1 MANNYC
7 IFCKHC
13 DKASANADKEMDC
26 KLLNIKVTALRCCPG
41 WKPIEYTPEEQ
52 AKIDAKREQLLAMS
66 NNKPAQT
73 KPVATKPKISKS
85 VKTETEPVET
95 DYAEEEK
102 QVKLFEHQKLARN
115 KFKDLDEIALFFEMG
130 CGKSVTSLSIM
141 IDKYKEGKIDSLLIV
156 APNDVHKQWFDDL
169 CNEDALLSKILEQE
183 HVPCTGQIIGGRGG
197 QKQFYDFEDDGKLH
211 IVCVNIDTFS
221 QPHKWEVIVD
231 WVNKNKTAIIIDE
244 ATSIKNPNSKRS
256 QRMLYEFNDVMKK
269 RNTVLFSGKK
279 PNTSVRCVLTGTP
292 VSNGPMDLW
301 SIMEFIKPNY
311 FGRNYYSFMNYYGM
325 HTKLKLDT
333 GQQISVLLTE
343 KTWNGIKGCKDYSEA
358 FNTFGCSEDTYM
370 TVMHQDH
377 YIGPYKHADELKQLL
392 EPVAVFAKLTDCVDM
407 PPVHYITK
415 EVPLS
420 DAQKAC
426 YSDMKHDLL
435 ATYDDNV
442 ATAKN
447 KLVVTLRLQQI
458 ASGFIMGHKEI
469 DPEDLDLP
477 CWSDVESA
485 DEYDV
490 TPDEVIWLGDTN
502 PKLEQLKRDVAELDK
517 PLLILTRFS
526 AEAAKIYD
534 LLKDDYSCML
544 FTGWKTTGSI
554 EKFKAGEFQIM
565 VANTT
570 KIARGFNLQVAHTT
584 IYYSNTFSMELR
596 QQSEFRTFRM
606 GQKYPCTYI
615 DYVSCE
621 VDKTIADAL
630 RLKKG
635 LLEYIRDKNIEEVI

>member
-52 AKIDAKREQLLAMS
+52 ARIDAKREQLLKLG
-66 NNKPAQT
+66 NNNSAQT
-73 KPVATKPKISKS
+73 KPVATKPKISKP
-85 VKTETEPVET
+85 VKTEVEVET

-102 QVKLFEHQKLARN
+102 QVKLFEHQKLARE
-115 KFKDLDEIALFFEMG
+115 KFKNLDEIALFFEMG

-141 IDKYKEGKIDSLLIV
+141 IDKYKQGKIDSLLIV

-197 QKQFYDFEDDGKLH
+197 QKQFYDFEDDDKLH

-343 KTWNGIKGCKDYSEA
+343 KTWNGIKGCRDYSEA

-426 YSDMKHDLL
+426 YNDMKHDLL

-477 CWSDVESA
+477 CWSDVEAA

-635 LLEYIRDKNIEEVI
+635 LLEYIRDKNIEEVV

>member
-73 KPVATKPKISKS
+73 KPVAAKPKISKS

-169 CNEDALLSKILEQE
+169 CNDDALLSRILEQE

-426 YSDMKHDLL
+426 YNDMKHDLL

-469 DPEDLDLP
+469 DPEDIDLP

-485 DEYDV
+485 DDYDV

-554 EKFKAGEFQIM
+554 DKFKAGEFQIM

>member
-66 NNKPAQT
+66 NNNSAKT
-73 KPVATKPKISKS
+73 KPVTTKPKISKS
-85 VKTETEPVET
+85 VKTVTEPVET
-95 DYAEEEK
+95 DYVEEER

-141 IDKYKEGKIDSLLIV
+141 IDKYKQGKIDSLLIV

-269 RNTVLFSGKK
+269 HNTVLFSGKK

-343 KTWNGIKGCKDYSEA
+343 KTWLGIKGCKDYSEA

-426 YSDMKHDLL
+426 YNDMKHDLL

-458 ASGFIMGHKEI
+458 ASGFIVGHKEI

-635 LLEYIRDKNIEEVI
+635 LLEYIRDKNIEEVV

>member
-52 AKIDAKREQLLAMS
+52 ARIDAKREQLLS
-66 NNKPAQT
+66 LGNNNSAQT
-73 KPVATKPKISKS
+73 KPVAAKPKISKS
-85 VKTETEPVET
+85 VKTVTEPVET

-102 QVKLFEHQKLARN
+102 QVKLFEHQKLARE
-115 KFKDLDEIALFFEMG
+115 KFKNLDEIALFFEMG

-343 KTWNGIKGCKDYSEA
+343 KTWLGIKGCKDYSEA

-426 YSDMKHDLL
+426 YNDMKHDLL

-477 CWSDVESA
+477 CWSDVEAA

-635 LLEYIRDKNIEEVI
+635 LLEYIRDKNIEEVV

>member
-52 AKIDAKREQLLAMS
+52 ARIDAKREQLLALG
-66 NNKPAQT
+66 NNNSAQT
-73 KPVATKPKISKS
+73 QSSPVKPKVSKIPK
-85 VKTETEPVET
+85 VAAEVET

-256 QRMLYEFNDVMKK
+256 QRMLYEFNDVVKK

-343 KTWNGIKGCKDYSEA
+343 KTWLGIKGCRDYSEA

-426 YSDMKHDLL
+426 YNDMKHDLL

-477 CWSDVESA
+477 CWSDVETA

>member
-1 MANNYC
+1 MPNYC
-7 IFCKHC
+7 IFCNHC

-41 WKPIEYTPEEQ
+41 WKPIERTAEEQ
-52 AKIDAKREQLLAMS
+52 EKVNAEREQLLALS
-66 NNKPAQT
+66 NNNSVQTQPVKPA
-73 KPVATKPKISKS
+73 AKPKVSK
-85 VKTETEPVET
+85 VPKIAAEVET
-95 DYAEEEK
+95 DYVEEK

-169 CNEDALLSKILEQE
+169 CNEDALLSQILEQE
-183 HVPCTGQIIGGRGG
+183 NVPCTGQIIGGRGG
-197 QKQFYDFEDDGKLH
+197 QKQFYDFDDDGKLH

-343 KTWNGIKGCKDYSEA
+343 KTWHGIKGCKDYAEA

-426 YSDMKHDLL
+426 YNDMKHDLL

-469 DPEDLDLP
+469 NPEDIDLP

-534 LLKDDYSCML
+534 ILKDDYSCML

-554 EKFKAGEFQIM
+554 DKFKAGEFQIM

-570 KIARGFNLQVAHTT
+570 KIARGFNLQIAHTT

-635 LLEYIRDKNIEEVI
+635 LLEYIRDKSIEEVV

>member
-1 MANNYC
+1 MPNYC
-7 IFCKHC
+7 IFCNHC

-41 WKPIEYTPEEQ
+41 WKPIERTAEEQ
-52 AKIDAKREQLLAMS
+52 AKVDAEREQLLALS
-66 NNKPAQT
+66 NNSTVQIQPVKP
-73 KPVATKPKISKS
+73 ATKPKVSK
-85 VKTETEPVET
+85 VPKVAAEVET
-95 DYAEEEK
+95 DYAEEK

-169 CNEDALLSKILEQE
+169 CNDDALLSQILEQE

-197 QKQFYDFEDDGKLH
+197 QKQFYDFDDDGKLH

-343 KTWNGIKGCKDYSEA
+343 KTWHGIKGCKDYAEA

-426 YSDMKHDLL
+426 YNDMKHDLL

-469 DPEDLDLP
+469 NPEDLELP
-477 CWSDVESA
+477 CWSDTESV

-534 LLKDDYSCML
+534 ILKDDYSCML

-570 KIARGFNLQVAHTT
+570 KIARGFNLQIAHTT

-635 LLEYIRDKNIEEVI
+635 LLEYIRDKSIEEVI